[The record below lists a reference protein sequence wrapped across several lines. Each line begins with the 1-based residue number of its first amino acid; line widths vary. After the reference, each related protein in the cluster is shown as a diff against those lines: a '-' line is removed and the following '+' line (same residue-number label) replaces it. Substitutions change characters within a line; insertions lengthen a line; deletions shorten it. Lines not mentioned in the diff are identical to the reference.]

1 MRLHHIGS
9 NQTEVEFS
17 NGTRILFSYDTPVAA
32 RVAVGDKFIAY
43 RTEVFYSATTLRHI
57 ASWFGSAVVVG
68 KIETKPV
75 EFFDN
80 LAQGKE
86 NKE

>member
-1 MRLHHIGS
+1 MRLHRIDS
-9 NQTEVEFS
+9 NQTEVEFT

-43 RTEVFYSATTLRHI
+43 RTEVFYSATTSRHI
-57 ASWFGSAVVVG
+57 ANWFGSAVILA

-80 LAQGKE
+80 LTQGKE
-86 NKE
+86 